1 MISTAIG
8 EDSFNLPHFPA
19 GLLCDSAQMVP
30 MPGVVGLGWSGA
42 EAYSPARQVTR
53 EKRLAPSFPP
63 VVSLQEERAVKDR
76 NLLQVQDREQPI
88 QWKVQFNLGNSS
100 HPSNQCRNSVQGKEF
115 LTDELGKTSL
125 PCSQGPATLDSLASQ
140 RFVLPAPLCL
150 PYRSL
155 CPRLPAA
162 SGKLGLRSQTPSRF
176 SLLAAPALAS
186 GPGTGVP
193 HLVSCVCVCT
203 RTHHVVFV
211 VATG

>member
-1 MISTAIG
+1 
-8 EDSFNLPHFPA
+8 
-19 GLLCDSAQMVP
+19 

-42 EAYSPARQVTR
+42 EVYSPARQVTR
-53 EKRLAPSFPP
+53 EKRLEPSFPP

-193 HLVSCVCVCT
+193 HLVSCVCVCVHAHAPRGVCGGHRLT
-203 RTHHVVFV
+203 CRRCFSPFALWIPGIEHRPS
-211 VATG
+211 AC